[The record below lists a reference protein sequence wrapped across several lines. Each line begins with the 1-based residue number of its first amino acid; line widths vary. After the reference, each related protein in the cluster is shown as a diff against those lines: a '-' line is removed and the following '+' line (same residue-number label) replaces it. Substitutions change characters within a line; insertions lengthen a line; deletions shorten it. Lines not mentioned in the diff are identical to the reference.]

1 MNEPNTPPADKHAAP
16 AQNEPDGAG
25 THPEETSAHVKAEG
39 SEATLPEW
47 PEPHTPSPAAS
58 SEPHTHAP
66 VPPIRRERRE
76 IALPVLGALGFLLLA
91 AGGGY
96 LWNENQQLREMVA
109 GNDSG
114 RVAALEGQVTELRQ
128 RVEQLAQRPAA
139 DAPDLKPLESRLAAL
154 EQKQAELANH
164 PAAPPPDLGPLT
176 SRLDTI
182 AGKQEQIAGQA
193 QSAEAALQD
202 RLSAL
207 EQRLQQTE
215 QQATGAADRA
225 ARADRL
231 QAARVALDA
240 GQPLGNI
247 PSAPE
252 ALARFATVGPP
263 TEAQLRLSFPDA
275 ARRAEAASAPNLS
288 EKPLGERMW
297 LRAQSLVTVRQGDKV
312 LVGAPAAT
320 VLGRAR
326 ERLDAGDLA
335 GAVQALDGLDASAA
349 VAMAD
354 WRARAQEVLD
364 ARAALTQMA
373 RG

>member
-16 AQNEPDGAG
+16 AQDEPNGPG
-25 THPEETSAHVKAEG
+25 TPPEEASAKAGG

-47 PEPHTPSPAAS
+47 PEPHTPAAAAS
-58 SEPHTHAP
+58 SESHTHALVAP
-66 VPPIRRERRE
+66 VPREKRG
-76 IALPVLGALGFLLLA
+76 IVLPVLGALGFLLLA

-96 LWNENQQLREMVA
+96 LWNENQQLREMIA
-109 GNDSG
+109 GNDSA
-114 RVAALEGQVTELRQ
+114 RVAALEGQVTELRR
-128 RVEQLAQRPAA
+128 RVEQSAQRPAA
-139 DAPDLKPLESRLAAL
+139 DAPDLQPLESRIAAL
-154 EQKQAELANH
+154 EQKQAELANR
-164 PAAPPPDLGPLT
+164 PAAPTADLGPLT

-193 QSAEAALQD
+193 QSTEAALQD

-215 QQATGAADRA
+215 QEATGAADRA

-247 PSAPE
+247 PGAPE
-252 ALARFATVGPP
+252 TLARFATVAPP

-275 ARRAEAASAPNLS
+275 ARRAETASAPNLS
-288 EKPLGERMW
+288 DKPLGERMW

-320 VLGRAR
+320 VLGHAR
-326 ERLDAGDLA
+326 ERLDAGDLT

-349 VAMAD
+349 AAMAD
-354 WRARAQEVLD
+354 WRARAQAVLD

-373 RG
+373 HG